1 MPTVSMAAASICC
14 ILATE
19 TAWGTAFGCGSLEG
33 FGTDY
38 GEPGGAVLGVAAD
51 TPSFSLA
58 AALRAFIFTCLIF
71 GRP

>member
-19 TAWGTAFGCGSLEG
+19 TAWGTAFDCGSLEG
-33 FGTDY
+33 LGTDY
-38 GEPGGAVLGVAAD
+38 GEPDGAVLGAAAD
-51 TPSFSLA
+51 SPSFSLA
-58 AALRAFIFTCLIF
+58 AAFRTFIFTCLIF